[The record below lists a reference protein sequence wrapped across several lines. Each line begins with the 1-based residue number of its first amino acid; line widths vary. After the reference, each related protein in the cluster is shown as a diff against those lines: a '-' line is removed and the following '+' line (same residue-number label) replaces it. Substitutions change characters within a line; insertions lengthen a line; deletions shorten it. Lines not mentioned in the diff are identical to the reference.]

1 MSPQPT
7 TFSTCR
13 TATGSLLAALSRDPE
28 SALGWLDRLHPA
40 LGDIPVDG
48 ALHWSGVCDDCSPWE
63 LSVAHQADRTDVRLL
78 LEAQSSPSTAPGHA
92 EAAHRLTGAIATL
105 PGVSLEA
112 LQQLEG
118 LFPMGNPDLP
128 MAAYHGLD
136 LSGTTPAAKIYLSPN
151 AHPEGTAFVLRS
163 AAQRLGRERA
173 WEDFERRLGERR
185 VHDINLVSLDLTA
198 ASRTR
203 MKVYVRQRHADLRG
217 LDDEYAALGRAPKGQ
232 LASVMRTLTG
242 LDGDTYRGRP
252 FFCVFHLGPDGLE
265 RMVVDIPFVGFVPN
279 DAVARARLRRVF
291 ADLDLRPDA
300 YEASLTALGPADL
313 STSLGLHSYAS
324 LQPGGAGARLT
335 TYFSPCLFA
344 RTHGFEALRR
354 EHGWWSA
361 A

>member
-1 MSPQPT
+1 
-7 TFSTCR
+7 
-13 TATGSLLAALSRDPE
+13 LLAALSRDPE

-203 MKVYVRQRHADLRG
+203 MKVYIRQRHADLRG

-232 LASVMRTLTG
+232 LASGSSACFTS
-242 LDGDTYRGRP
+242 D
-252 FFCVFHLGPDGLE
+252 
-265 RMVVDIPFVGFVPN
+265 
-279 DAVARARLRRVF
+279 
-291 ADLDLRPDA
+291 
-300 YEASLTALGPADL
+300 LTASSAWWSTFPSSASCPTMLSLEHGCGACSPT
-313 STSLGLHSYAS
+313 STSA
-324 LQPGGAGARLT
+324 PMPTRPV
-335 TYFSPCLFA
+335 SP
-344 RTHGFEALRR
+344 RSDPPT
-354 EHGWWSA
+354 
-361 A
+361 